1 MDYGDDSEH
10 FEERSLNIA
19 VPDQHLAKA
28 LDAPIVRQMFGTWEE
43 LNQFISLYAR
53 SQNFV
58 SVICGSEYDD

>member
-1 MDYGDDSEH
+1 LKMDYGDDSEH

-19 VPDQHLAKA
+19 VPDQHLAEA
-28 LDAPIVRQMFGTWEE
+28 LDAPIVGQMFGTWEE
-43 LNQFISLYAR
+43 LAR